1 MSNSLSLYMSAS
13 CTLISSKLQK
23 VETFCFV
30 VGTSSDRVVM
40 EFLLRF
46 KMIETQRGHRLSQTQ
61 YNCSSKKEFL
71 LMSMVLFVAVHN
83 HYKRIY
89 KPIRRLGAR
98 PRRCRR
104 RGFFDGPVLP
114 PGDAQHVLG
123 DGPVGVEG
131 GMRHAPEYSI
141 SCWASLAWQQGP
153 QEQVYRSNE
162 WYRDG
167 PPNHCWRLH
176 RLLLF
181 CAWWQELRVYLL
193 SVADFSQSKL
203 VIHFLRQW
211 ASLKFEESIN
221 QMRLH
226 WDLKKV
232 LGSGYFLKRQSE
244 PNLIREQ

>member
-104 RGFFDGPVLP
+104 RRVLRRARASTRRRSTCSR
-114 PGDAQHVLG
+114 GWAG
-123 DGPVGVEG
+123 RCGR
-131 GMRHAPEYSI
+131 RHAP
-141 SCWASLAWQQGP
+141 
-153 QEQVYRSNE
+153 RSRIF
-162 WYRDG
+162 Y
-167 PPNHCWRLH
+167 
-176 RLLLF
+176 
-181 CAWWQELRVYLL
+181 QLL
-193 SVADFSQSKL
+193 SQSCL
-203 VIHFLRQW
+203 TTRP
-211 ASLKFEESIN
+211 
-221 QMRLH
+221 
-226 WDLKKV
+226 
-232 LGSGYFLKRQSE
+232 SGTSVSFQ
-244 PNLIREQ
+244 

>member
-104 RGFFDGPVLP
+104 RRVLRRARASTRCSPTLSDPQFGCSMVDWVDQLGLP
-114 PGDAQHVLG
+114 PRKRG
-123 DGPVGVEG
+123 
-131 GMRHAPEYSI
+131 
-141 SCWASLAWQQGP
+141 
-153 QEQVYRSNE
+153 
-162 WYRDG
+162 
-167 PPNHCWRLH
+167 
-176 RLLLF
+176 
-181 CAWWQELRVYLL
+181 WWE
-193 SVADFSQSKL
+193 
-203 VIHFLRQW
+203 
-211 ASLKFEESIN
+211 
-221 QMRLH
+221 
-226 WDLKKV
+226 
-232 LGSGYFLKRQSE
+232 
-244 PNLIREQ
+244 

>member
-89 KPIRRLGAR
+89 MPIRRLGAR

-104 RGFFDGPVLP
+104 RRVLGPCFHQETLNMFSGMGRSVWKEACATLQNILSAVEPVLP
-114 PGDAQHVLG
+114 DNKALRNKCLVPMSDIEMVQ
-123 DGPVGVEG
+123 PIIVGGYTDFFCSV
-131 GMRHAPEYSI
+131 
-141 SCWASLAWQQGP
+141 
-153 QEQVYRSNE
+153 
-162 WYRDG
+162 RDG
-167 PPNHCWRLH
+167 RNCGFI
-176 RLLLF
+176 F
-181 CAWWQELRVYLL
+181 CRFVH
-193 SVADFSQSKL
+193 FSERSS
-203 VIHFLRQW
+203 H
-211 ASLKFEESIN
+211 
-221 QMRLH
+221 
-226 WDLKKV
+226 
-232 LGSGYFLKRQSE
+232 
-244 PNLIREQ
+244 